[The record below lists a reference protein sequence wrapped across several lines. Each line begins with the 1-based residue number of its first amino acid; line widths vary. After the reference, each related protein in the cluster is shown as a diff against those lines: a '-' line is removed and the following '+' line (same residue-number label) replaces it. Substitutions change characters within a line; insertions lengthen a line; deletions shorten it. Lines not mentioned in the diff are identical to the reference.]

1 MKNEK
6 CKHVNA
12 FIYKRKFIWIGFII
26 YKEEENKDKTLT
38 EVFNTFNGNQKEE
51 VYSIISRF
59 MDDSEESDTLYCD
72 NNPEIS
78 IKSSSPLVYAT
89 FGFSEKRVYKKLV
102 KYIDKNYCQ
111 GDGNE

>member
-6 CKHVNA
+6 CKNVNA
-12 FIYKRKFIWIGFII
+12 FIYKSKFIWIGFII
-26 YKEEENKDKTLT
+26 YKEEENKDKTIT

-72 NNPEIS
+72 NKPEIY

-102 KYIDKNYCQ
+102 KYIDKNYCC

>member
-1 MKNEK
+1 MKSEK
-6 CKHVNA
+6 CKNVCA
-12 FIYKRKFIWIGFII
+12 FIYRSKFIWIGFII
-26 YKEEENKDKTLT
+26 YRIEENKDKTIRK
-38 EVFNTFNGNQKEE
+38 VFDTFNEEQKTA
-51 VYSIISRF
+51 VYAIINRF
-59 MDDSEESDTLYCD
+59 VDDSEESDTLYCD

-78 IKSSSPLVYAT
+78 IKSSSSLVYAT

>member
-1 MKNEK
+1 MKSEK
-6 CKHVNA
+6 CKNVCA
-12 FIYKRKFIWIGFII
+12 FIYRSKFIWIGFIM
-26 YKEEENKDKTLT
+26 KLNKASENKDKTIT

-102 KYIDKNYCQ
+102 KYIDKNYC
-111 GDGNE
+111 

>member
-12 FIYKRKFIWIGFII
+12 FIYKSKFIWIGFII
-26 YKEEENKDKTLT
+26 YREEENKDKTIRKAFRK
-38 EVFNTFNGNQKEE
+38 VFYTFNGNQKEE
-51 VYSIISRF
+51 VYAIISRF
-59 MDDSEESDTLYCD
+59 VDDSEESDTLYCD

-102 KYIDKNYCQ
+102 KYIDKNYC
-111 GDGNE
+111 